1 MAGDGESLEE
11 NGFPPGGQSPVS
23 PVQYSGK
30 SQSPEACLQVF
41 LCMIYFLRIQI
52 YSLKPTKKKIH
63 FNIFHGMDRSFVPV
77 SPLPPQIICQ
87 ANTWARD
94 NMQTVF
100 SEEEFVRTCCGTGT

>member
-41 LCMIYFLRIQI
+41 LCMIYFLRIL
-52 YSLKPTKKKIH
+52 SPS
-63 FNIFHGMDRSFVPV
+63 NVFVET
-77 SPLPPQIICQ
+77 
-87 ANTWARD
+87 NK
-94 NMQTVF
+94 
-100 SEEEFVRTCCGTGT
+100 EEDPF

>member
-41 LCMIYFLRIQI
+41 LCMMYFLRMC
-52 YSLKPTKKKIH
+52 T
-63 FNIFHGMDRSFVPV
+63 NVFVET
-77 SPLPPQIICQ
+77 
-87 ANTWARD
+87 NK
-94 NMQTVF
+94 
-100 SEEEFVRTCCGTGT
+100 EEDPF